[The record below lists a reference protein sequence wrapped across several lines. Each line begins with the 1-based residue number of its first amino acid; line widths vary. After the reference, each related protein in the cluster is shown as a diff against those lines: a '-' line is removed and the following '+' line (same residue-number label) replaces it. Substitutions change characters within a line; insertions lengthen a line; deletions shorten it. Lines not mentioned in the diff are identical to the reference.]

1 MRWLWDHQVSVIA
14 ADNLGVEASPRHR
27 EVDRDFELPGQQVPA
42 KGVDHNGMLH
52 RPLIPLLGMPM
63 GELWALDEL
72 AADCAADGVYEFLL
86 VCKPLNVLGGA
97 GSPPNAT
104 AVK

>member
-1 MRWLWDHQVSVIA
+1 
-14 ADNLGVEASPRHR
+14 
-27 EVDRDFELPGQQVPA
+27 
-42 KGVDHNGMLH
+42 MLH
-52 RPLIPLLGMPM
+52 RPLIPLLGLPM
-63 GELWALDEL
+63 GELWDLDEL
-72 AADCAADGVYEFLL
+72 AADCLEDRAYEFLL